1 MWLYDGAR
9 NVSSYIREEVFMEG
23 VELRPLSL
31 GELLD
36 RTFTLYRNHFWLFV
50 GIMAIPASLSI
61 PLNTYVLMRGGSPI
75 PFGRPAPQN
84 PLAIFT
90 FTYLAL
96 VILIWMAHS
105 LALGA
110 VTFAVSDS
118 YLGRSSTVRGAY
130 GRISGRFWRLIGL
143 VFNVGIRVFGV
154 AIVAVMV
161 AAFGAGL
168 LAVGVRAVFNSTT
181 GAIVAGIIM
190 FVLILAGFALAI
202 VFALRYAVSIPSMLL
217 ENITGSAAIRR
228 SVALT
233 RGRRGHIFMAA
244 FLTSIIAY
252 VGVIV
257 FQGPFWFAMILHASK
272 MGQLPPWIVYGMSFG
287 GAVGGSITGPL
298 LMIVIVLMYYD
309 MRIRKEGFDLQ
320 YMMSSLGGSE
330 PAAGPV
336 SNA

>member
-1 MWLYDGAR
+1 
-9 NVSSYIREEVFMEG
+9 MEG

-36 RTFTLYRNHFWLFV
+36 RTFTLYRNHFLLFV
-50 GIMAIPASLSI
+50 GIMAMPSSLAI
-61 PLNTYVLMRGGSPI
+61 PLNIYILTRGGSPI
-75 PFGRPAPQN
+75 PFGRQVPQN
-84 PLAIFT
+84 PLAVFT
-90 FTYLAL
+90 FTYFGL

-110 VTFAVSDS
+110 ATFAVSDA

-143 VFNVGIRVFGV
+143 VFNVGFRVFGI
-154 AIVAVMV
+154 AIVAVFV
-161 AAFGAGL
+161 AVFGAGL
-168 LAVGVRAVFNSTT
+168 LAAGMRGSLNSTT
-181 GAIVAGIIM
+181 GAAIVGFIVIIL
-190 FVLILAGFALAI
+190 VLAGFVLAL

-217 ENITGSAAIRR
+217 ENITGGAAIRR

-233 RGRRGHIFMAA
+233 RGRRGHIFMAG
-244 FLTSIIAY
+244 FLASVIAY

-257 FQGPFWFAMILHASK
+257 FQGPFWIAMILSASK
-272 MGQLPPWIVYGMSFG
+272 GGQVAPWIVFGMSVG
-287 GAVGGSITGPL
+287 GAVGGPITGSL
-298 LMIVIVLMYYD
+298 LMIVIVLLYYD

-330 PAAGPV
+330 PVAGPV
-336 SNA
+336 STT

>member
-1 MWLYDGAR
+1 
-9 NVSSYIREEVFMEG
+9 MEG

-36 RTFTLYRNHFWLFV
+36 CTFTLYRNNFWLFV
-50 GIMAIPASLSI
+50 GIMAIPSSLSI
-61 PLNTYVLMRGGSPI
+61 PLNMYILMRGGSPI

-84 PLAIFT
+84 PLAVFT
-90 FTYLAL
+90 VTYFAL
-96 VILIWMAHS
+96 VVPIWMAHS

-110 VTFAVSDS
+110 VTFAVSDA
-118 YLGRSSTVRGAY
+118 YLGRGSNVRGAY
-130 GRISGRFWRLIGL
+130 GKISGRFWRLIGL
-143 VFNVGIRVFGV
+143 VFNVGFRVFGV
-154 AIVAVMV
+154 VFVAVIVAV
-161 AAFGAGL
+161 FGAGL
-168 LAVGVRAVFNSTT
+168 LAVGLRAGFNSTT
-181 GAIVAGIIM
+181 GAAIVGIIT

-217 ENITGSAAIRR
+217 ENITGGAAIRR

-233 RGRRGHIFMAA
+233 RDRRSHIFMAG
-244 FLTSIIAY
+244 FLTSVIAY

-257 FQGPFWFAMILHASK
+257 FQGPFWIAMILHASK
-272 MGQLPPWIVYGMSFG
+272 MGQIPPWIVYGMSFG

-298 LMIVIVLMYYD
+298 LMIVIVLLYYD

-330 PAAGPV
+330 PAAGTV
-336 SNA
+336 STS

>member
-1 MWLYDGAR
+1 
-9 NVSSYIREEVFMEG
+9 MEG

-50 GIMAIPASLSI
+50 GIMAIPSSLSI
-61 PLNTYVLMRGGSPI
+61 PLNLYILMRGGSPI

-84 PLAIFT
+84 PLAVFT
-90 FTYLAL
+90 VTYFAL
-96 VILIWMAHS
+96 VILLWMAHS

-110 VTFAVSDS
+110 VTFAVSDA
-118 YLGRSSTVRGAY
+118 YLGRDSTVRGAY
-130 GRISGRFWRLIGL
+130 GNISGRFWRLIGV
-143 VFNVGIRVFGV
+143 VFNVGFRIFGV
-154 AIVAVMV
+154 MFVSVMV
-161 AAFGAGL
+161 AAFGAAL
-168 LAVGVRAVFNSTT
+168 LAVGIRAGFNSTT
-181 GAIVAGIIM
+181 AAAIVGIIM

-217 ENITGSAAIRR
+217 ENIPGGTAIRR

-233 RGRRGHIFMAA
+233 RGRRGHIFMAG
-244 FLTSIIAY
+244 FLTSVIAY
-252 VGVIV
+252 VGVVV
-257 FQGPFWFAMILHASK
+257 FQGPFWIAMILHASK

-298 LMIVIVLMYYD
+298 LMIVIVLLYYD

-330 PAAGPV
+330 PPAGTV
-336 SNA
+336 STP